1 MFAEIRDDFF
11 DQGLVVSGYKAVV
24 HPDSYG
30 HKFFFVMT

>member
-11 DQGLVVSGYKAVV
+11 DQGLVFAGYKAVF
-24 HPDSYG
+24 HPDIYG